1 MLTIVPFETKYT
13 QNFKNLNIAWI
24 TEYFIVEDKDREL
37 LETSQYSIIDK
48 GGYIFMGLW
57 KNEPVGCFALIKK
70 TDKRFELGKM
80 AVNKSHHGLQIGQ
93 KLLMYAID
101 FAKNKNWDTLEL
113 YSSTKLDTALHIYK
127 KYGFINVPL
136 EDNLE
141 YLRSDIKWN

>member
-13 QNFKNLNIAWI
+13 QNFKDLNIAWI

-70 TDKRFELGKM
+70 NR
-80 AVNKSHHGLQIGQ
+80 
-93 KLLMYAID
+93 
-101 FAKNKNWDTLEL
+101 
-113 YSSTKLDTALHIYK
+113 
-127 KYGFINVPL
+127 
-136 EDNLE
+136 
-141 YLRSDIKWN
+141 